1 MLCFFNGI
9 MGEEEEPE
17 KRIGK
22 LNAVNNEFF
31 TSIDGS

>member
-1 MLCFFNGI
+1 MVCFLNGL
-9 MGEEEEPE
+9 MGEEDDE